1 MKKYFASVLMSSV
14 LLCSPV
20 RAETIFEALG
30 EAYNSNPDLQAQRAY
45 LRSVDENVAIAKS
58 GYRPSIDLTGGY
70 NDTRN
75 NNDSNNNDD
84 GSRTS
89 SIGARISQPLFNGL
103 STYNSVRAA
112 DSTVRAEQYNLSNY
126 EQSVFLS
133 ASEAYL
139 NVVRDAAIVDL
150 QKSNEKLLKKQ
161 LDETI
166 ERFNVGELTRT
177 DVAQARSSLSQA
189 GSHRS
194 ACPCHPCP

>member
-1 MKKYFASVLMSSV
+1 MSSV

-20 RAETIFEALG
+20 RAETILRLWA

-84 GSRTS
+84 GAVHLRSVPASASRCLTV
-89 SIGARISQPLFNGL
+89 L

-150 QKSNEKLLKKQ
+150 QRATK
-161 LDETI
+161 T
-166 ERFNVGELTRT
+166 
-177 DVAQARSSLSQA
+177 A
-189 GSHRS
+189 
-194 ACPCHPCP
+194 